1 MWRELFRELARSNRK
16 TLRAG
21 FSLLEI
27 MVVITIMAMVMG
39 AISVGV
45 MSYLDRAKD
54 KQAAMDIKTISNAL
68 DLYKSEFGKYPD
80 SIDALVKEKILKE
93 KKVPKDPWGNEFV
106 YINPGSNNEDGFDLY
121 SLGKDGREGGGDDIT
136 NWDDEE

>member
-1 MWRELFRELARSNRK
+1 MVRDIVRALFK
-16 TLRAG
+16 TRTVPAG

-27 MVVITIMAMVMG
+27 MVVITIMAMIMG

-45 MSYLDRAKD
+45 MTYLDKAKG

-80 SIDALVKEKILKE
+80 SLDALVKEKILKE
-93 KKVPKDPWGNEFV
+93 KKVPKDPWGNEYV
-106 YINPGSNNEDGFDLY
+106 YITPGSNNPDGFDLY
-121 SLGKDGREGGGDDIT
+121 SFGKDGREGGGDDIT
-136 NWDDEE
+136 NWEEE

>member
-1 MWRELFRELARSNRK
+1 MVRDIVKALFTARAVP
-16 TLRAG
+16 AG

-27 MVVITIMAMVMG
+27 MVVITIMAMIMG

-45 MSYLDRAKD
+45 MTYLDKAKT

-80 SIDALVKEKILKE
+80 GLDALVKEKILKE
-93 KKVPKDPWGNEFV
+93 KKVPKDPWGNEYV
-106 YINPGSNNEDGFDLY
+106 YINPGSNNSDGFDLY
-121 SLGKDGREGGGDDIT
+121 SFGKDGREGGGDDIT
-136 NWDDEE
+136 NWEEE

>member
-1 MWRELFRELARSNRK
+1 MVHDIVKALFRARAVP
-16 TLRAG
+16 TG

-27 MVVITIMAMVMG
+27 MVVITIMAMIMG

-45 MSYLDRAKD
+45 MTYLDKAKA

-80 SIDALVKEKILKE
+80 NLDALVKEKILKE
-93 KKVPKDPWGNEFV
+93 KKVPKDPWSNEYV
-106 YINPGSNNEDGFDLY
+106 YINPGSNNSDGFDLY
-121 SLGKDGREGGGDDIT
+121 SFGKDGREGGGDDIT
-136 NWDDEE
+136 NWEEE